1 MVSDNE
7 MRKMLKKMIE
17 NDKVHAEK
25 LKEFEKKGDSYDKLW
40 NDSLYSDVSICLPTS
55 ININ

>member
-1 MVSDNE
+1 MVSDDE

-25 LKEFEKKGDSYDKLW
+25 LKEFEKA
-40 NDSLYSDVSICLPTS
+40 IHM
-55 ININ
+55 INCGMIVYIQM